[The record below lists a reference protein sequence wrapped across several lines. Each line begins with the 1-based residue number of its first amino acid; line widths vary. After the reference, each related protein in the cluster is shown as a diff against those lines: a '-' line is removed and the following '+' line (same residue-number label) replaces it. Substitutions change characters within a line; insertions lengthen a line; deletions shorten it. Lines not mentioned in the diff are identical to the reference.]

1 MAIKVGINGF
11 GRIGR
16 VFLRVLLK
24 YDTKHEVEV
33 VGINDLAEPS
43 VLAHLLKYDS
53 VFGPLDNEITADSEA
68 IYIDGRKI
76 KSTML
81 TDPAAL
87 PWKELGVDIALE
99 STGKFRKKEE
109 ASKHIAAGAKKVVVS
124 VPMKGDGA
132 DATIVIGVNDETY
145 DKKIHHIISNASCTT
160 NALAPAAKVLHEN
173 FGITNG
179 FMTTVHAYTNDQ
191 KIHDFPHKD
200 LRRARAAALSII
212 PTSTGAASAIGLVL
226 PALKGKMDGISLRVP
241 TPVGSI
247 VDLVV
252 NLEKD
257 ASIEEINAAF
267 KAASESAKLKG
278 ILQYCTD
285 PIVSSDIIGNNHS
298 SIFDALSTMKI
309 GKMIKILTW
318 YDNEW
323 GYSSRLFDLMKL
335 LVK

>member
-24 YDTKHEVEV
+24 YDIKNEIEIA
-33 VGINDLAEPS
+33 GINDLAEPK

-53 VFGPLDNEITADSEA
+53 VFGPLENDITADSEA
-68 IYIDGRKI
+68 IYIDGKKI
-76 KSTML
+76 KSTMIA
-81 TDPAAL
+81 DPAML
-87 PWKELGVDIALE
+87 PWKELGVEVALE
-99 STGKFRKKEE
+99 STGKFNKKEE
-109 ASKHIAAGAKKVVVS
+109 ASKHIDAGAKKVVVS

-132 DATIVIGVNDETY
+132 DATIVMGVNEDKY
-145 DKKIHHIISNASCTT
+145 DKKIHNIISNASCTT

-173 FGITNG
+173 FGILSG

-191 KIHDFPHKD
+191 KIQDFPHKD
-200 LRRARAAALSII
+200 LRRSRAAALSII
-212 PTSTGAASAIGLVL
+212 PTSTGAASAIGLVI
-226 PALKGKMDGISLRVP
+226 PDLKGKMDGVALRVP

-257 ASIEEINAAF
+257 ASVEQVNAAF

-278 ILQYCTD
+278 ILQYCVD
-285 PIVSSDIIGNNHS
+285 PIVSSDIIGNRHS
-298 SIFDALSTMKI
+298 SIFDSLSTMKL
-309 GKMIKILTW
+309 GKMVKIFTW

-323 GYSSRLFDLMKL
+323 GYSSRLFDLIKYI
-335 LVK
+335 VK